1 MKPSAKR
8 CLDYL
13 NARGTWTALYELQHP
28 AIGGTSA
35 DRRVR
40 ELRAEGVPVEWR
52 YSSTPGSRCTY
63 YRVRQS
69 EPVQMELAV

>member
-8 CLDYL
+8 VCDYL
-13 NARGTWTALYELQHP
+13 TKAGTWVPLYALQHP

-35 DRRVR
+35 DRRAR
-40 ELRAEGVPVEWR
+40 ELRAEGVAVEWR
-52 YSSTPGSRCTY
+52 YSDKPGSRCTY
-63 YRVRQS
+63 YRIRR